1 LGLVGLVFWFAL
13 ILAFLLGLLIGLGA
27 AATGVAVWTAL
38 ILVLAVV
45 ILVGVFTGVVGHIR
59 RLLRV
64 ALTLARYDVLFP
76 AEYYDNYSTSVQAAH
91 TALSIFAKR
100 RRGRTV
106 GERLAKA
113 LERLGPA
120 YVKVGQFLATRP
132 DMIGVPVAQELGRLK
147 DRLPPFSRTEAL
159 DTINAEL
166 GGTEGLFAGISEAMA
181 AASIAQV
188 HQAIV
193 PRHGVV
199 AIKVLRPRIEKKL
212 AKEMAAL
219 RFLAWWIE
227 RLSPRS
233 RRLEPVQF
241 IDTVT
246 SAMAR
251 ELDLRLE
258 AGAAAEFREVA
269 EKDGYL
275 TVPNIDWT
283 RSAKR
288 VMTLDWIDGV
298 PLTDA
303 KGLDKAGADRS
314 ELAIAIT
321 RGFLAAAL
329 DYGFFHADMHE
340 GNLLYGKDGKLWIVD
355 FGIMGRI
362 GHKERRY
369 LAEILYGFLRRDYRR
384 VAEVHQEAGY
394 VPDRFTI
401 EEFAQA
407 LRAIGEPIFGKTAEG
422 ISMSRLLL
430 QLFDV
435 SHMFGMHLRPEL
447 VLLQKT
453 MVQVE
458 GVSRALDPQ
467 HDMWAASRPIVER
480 WVQRELG
487 PEAVARRGIDEAAL
501 GFQSL
506 RRLPQTLAMI
516 EAAARK
522 VAIEAPRVERKWY
535 AMPAVWIALIGGAL
549 LALALTMGDGQ
560 RAPRQPP
567 PTRAIETPAQP
578 DVRPAPRVDPQADL
592 ASPEETSEAPG
603 QEIAPEAAPAP

>member
-1 LGLVGLVFWFAL
+1 VFSW
-13 ILAFLLGLLIGLGA
+13 I
-27 AATGVAVWTAL
+27 
-38 ILVLAVV
+38 
-45 ILVGVFTGVVGHIR
+45 GHIW

-64 ALTLARYDVLFP
+64 AVTLARYDVLLP
-76 AEYYDNYSTSVQAAH
+76 SEYYDRYPVSLQATH
-91 TALSIFAKR
+91 TLLQVIAKR
-100 RRGRTV
+100 RRGRSV

-132 DMIGVPVAQELGRLK
+132 DMIGVTVAQELGRLK
-147 DRLPPFSRTEAL
+147 DKLPPFPRTVAL

-166 GGTEGLFAGISEAMA
+166 GGTEQFFSGISEAMA

-188 HQAIV
+188 HQGIV
-193 PRHGVV
+193 ERGGVV
-199 AIKVLRPRIEKKL
+199 AIKVLRPGIERKL
-212 AKEMAAL
+212 AREMGAL

-227 RLSPRS
+227 TLSERS

-246 SAMAR
+246 AAMER

-269 EKDGYL
+269 EKDGFL
-275 TVPNIDWT
+275 TVPEIDWS

-288 VMTLDWIDGV
+288 VMTLDWIDGTA
-298 PLTDA
+298 LTNTKALDA
-303 KGLDKAGADRS
+303 AGADRS
-314 ELAIAIT
+314 ELATSIT

-340 GNLLYGKDGKLWIVD
+340 GNLIYGKDGKLWIVD

-394 VPDRFTI
+394 VPERFTI

-407 LRAIGEPIFGKTAEG
+407 LRAIGEPIFGKTADG

-458 GVSRALDPQ
+458 GVARALDPK

-480 WVQRELG
+480 WVKRELG
-487 PEAVARRGIDEAAL
+487 AEAVTRRAVEEAAAAL
-501 GFQSL
+501 AAM
-506 RRLPQTLAMI
+506 RRLPQTLTAL
-516 EAAARK
+516 EAAAHK
-522 VAIEAPRVERKWY
+522 VSTEAPREERKWY
-535 AMPAVWIALIGGAL
+535 QMPAFWLGALAGAVIALV
-549 LALALTMGDGQ
+549 LTAGT
-560 RAPRQPP
+560 RKPAPP
-567 PTRAIETPAQP
+567 PQPAPQATETAEPLQSRRPAQP
-578 DVRPAPRVDPQADL
+578 GSATAVIPPAVQQAQDGAADDSKADP
-592 ASPEETSEAPG
+592 
-603 QEIAPEAAPAP
+603 APAPATP

>member
-1 LGLVGLVFWFAL
+1 MFAWLGHSW
-13 ILAFLLGLLIGLGA
+13 
-27 AATGVAVWTAL
+27 
-38 ILVLAVV
+38 
-45 ILVGVFTGVVGHIR
+45 

-64 ALTLARYDVLFP
+64 AATLARYDVLLP
-76 AEYYDNYSTSVQAAH
+76 SEYYERYPVSLQATH
-91 TALSIFAKR
+91 TLLHVFAKR
-100 RRGRTV
+100 RRGRSV

-132 DMIGVPVAQELGRLK
+132 DMIGVTVAQEMGRLK
-147 DRLPPFSRTEAL
+147 DRLPPFSRTVAL

-166 GGTEGLFAGISEAMA
+166 GGTEELFAGISEAMA

-219 RFLAWWIE
+219 RFLAQGIE
-227 RLSPRS
+227 FFSPQS

-241 IDTVT
+241 VDTVAAAT
-246 SAMAR
+246 ER

-275 TVPNIDWT
+275 TVPNIDWA
-283 RSAKR
+283 RSSKR
-288 VMTLDWIDGV
+288 VMTLDWIDGT
-298 PLTDA
+298 PLTDSRA
-303 KGLDKAGADRS
+303 LDKAGADRS
-314 ELAIAIT
+314 ALAIAIT

-340 GNLLYGKDGKLWIVD
+340 GNLMYGKDGKLWIVD

-394 VPDRFTI
+394 VPDKFTV

-407 LRAIGEPIFGKTAEG
+407 LRAIGEPIFGKTADG

-435 SHMFGMHLRPEL
+435 THMFGMHLRPEL

-458 GVSRALDPQ
+458 GVARALDPQ
-467 HDMWAASRPIVER
+467 HDMWTASRPIVER
-480 WVQRELG
+480 WVKRELG
-487 PEAVARRGIDEAAL
+487 AEAVTRRATEELGQGFAAM
-501 GFQSL
+501 
-506 RRLPQTLAMI
+506 RRLPHTLAAL

-522 VAIEAPRVERKWY
+522 VSTEAPREERKWY
-535 AMPAVWIALIGGAL
+535 QMPAFWLGLMAGAVLALILTAGGASE
-549 LALALTMGDGQ
+549 A
-560 RAPRQPP
+560 
-567 PTRAIETPAQP
+567 
-578 DVRPAPRVDPQADL
+578 PAPQPAPQPARTEQMIARPVAPP
-592 ASPEETSEAPG
+592 ASPEAAG
-603 QEIAPEAAPAP
+603 GEAAPDVAPPAPLEETPP

>member
-1 LGLVGLVFWFAL
+1 VFWSFLVLAIAVAVMVGL
-13 ILAFLLGLLIGLGA
+13 
-27 AATGVAVWTAL
+27 ATGV
-38 ILVLAVV
+38 I
-45 ILVGVFTGVVGHIR
+45 GHIA

-64 ALTLARYDVLFP
+64 AWTLARFDVLLP
-76 AEYYDNYSTSVQAAH
+76 SEYYDRYPVSLQATH
-91 TALSIFAKR
+91 TLLQVIAKR
-100 RRGRTV
+100 RRGRSV

-132 DMIGVPVAQELGRLK
+132 DMIGVPVAQQLGRLK
-147 DRLPPFSRTEAL
+147 DRLPPFSQTAAL

-166 GGTEGLFAGISEAMA
+166 GGTEDLFAGISEAVA

-193 PRHGVV
+193 PREGVK
-199 AIKVLRPRIEKKL
+199 AIKVLRPHIEKRM
-212 AKEMAAL
+212 AQEMQAL

-227 RLSPRS
+227 FLSPRS

-241 IDTVT
+241 IDTV
-246 SAMAR
+246 SAATQR
-251 ELDLRLE
+251 EMDLRLE

-275 TVPNIDWT
+275 TVPQIDWS

-288 VMTLDWIDGV
+288 VMTLDWIDGAA
-298 PLTDA
+298 LTDTKA
-303 KGLDKAGADRS
+303 LDAAGADRS

-340 GNLLYGKDGKLWIVD
+340 GNLIYGKDGKLWIVD

-394 VPDRFTI
+394 VPEKFTI

-458 GVSRALDPQ
+458 GVARALDPK

-487 PEAVARRGIDEAAL
+487 AEAVARRAIDEAAL
-501 GFQSL
+501 SLAAL
-506 RRLPQTLAMI
+506 RRLPQTLAAV

-522 VAIEAPRVERKWY
+522 VSAEAPREDRQWY
-535 AMPAVWIALIGGAL
+535 QNPVFWVGMIGGGL
-549 LALALTMGDGQ
+549 LALVLTAGS
-560 RAPRQPP
+560 RTPAAP
-567 PTRAIETPAQP
+567 PTPAHAETPAAADRPRADAPMPSVVDAPAEPVERAPEPQANVEEAP
-578 DVRPAPRVDPQADL
+578 PPAP
-592 ASPEETSEAPG
+592 
-603 QEIAPEAAPAP
+603 

>member
-1 LGLVGLVFWFAL
+1 
-13 ILAFLLGLLIGLGA
+13 
-27 AATGVAVWTAL
+27 
-38 ILVLAVV
+38 
-45 ILVGVFTGVVGHIR
+45 
-59 RLLRV
+59 LLRV
-64 ALTLARYDVLFP
+64 AATLARYDVLLP
-76 AEYYDNYSTSVQAAH
+76 EEYYDRYSVPLQATH
-91 TALSIFAKR
+91 TALRIFAKR
-100 RRGRTV
+100 RRGRSV
-106 GERLAKA
+106 GVRLAKA

-132 DMIGVPVAQELGRLK
+132 DMIGVTVAQELGRLK
-147 DRLPPFSRTEAL
+147 DRLPPFSRTVAL

-166 GGTEGLFAGISEAMA
+166 GGTEELFAGISEAMG

-193 PRHGVV
+193 PREGVV

-212 AKEMAAL
+212 AKEMGAL
-219 RFLAWWIE
+219 RFLAQAIE
-227 RLSPRS
+227 FFSPRS

-241 IDTVT
+241 IDTVS
-246 SAMAR
+246 SALER

-269 EKDGYL
+269 AKDGYL
-275 TVPNIDWT
+275 TVPEIDWS
-283 RSAKR
+283 RSSKR
-288 VMTLDWIDGV
+288 VMTLDWIDGT
-298 PLTDA
+298 PLTDSKA
-303 KGLDKAGADRS
+303 LDRAGADRS
-314 ELAIAIT
+314 ELAISIT

-340 GNLLYGKDGKLWIVD
+340 GNMLYGKDGKLWIVD

-369 LAEILYGFLRRDYRR
+369 LAEILYGFLKRDYRR

-394 VPDRFTI
+394 VPERFTVD
-401 EEFAQA
+401 EFAQA
-407 LRAIGEPIFGKTAEG
+407 LRAIGEPIFGKTADG

-458 GVSRALDPQ
+458 GVARGLDPK

-480 WVQRELG
+480 WVTRELG
-487 PEAVARRGIDEAAL
+487 AEAVARRGIDEAAL
-501 GFQSL
+501 AL
-506 RRLPQTLAMI
+506 AAMRRLPQTLAAV

-522 VAIEAPRVERKWY
+522 VSDDAPREERQWY
-535 AMPAVWIALIGGAL
+535 QDPKFWIGMIGGAI
-549 LALALTMGDGQ
+549 LALVLTANSRRPDPLTVQQPAGIERPTASE
-560 RAPRQPP
+560 RARAREPMPDIVDAPAEPVEAPP
-567 PTRAIETPAQP
+567 ATETPAQTDATP
-578 DVRPAPRVDPQADL
+578 
-592 ASPEETSEAPG
+592 
-603 QEIAPEAAPAP
+603 

>member
-1 LGLVGLVFWFAL
+1 MFWFSL
-13 ILAFLLGLLIGLGA
+13 ILIIAALLLA
-27 AATGVAVWTAL
+27 GV
-38 ILVLAVV
+38 I
-45 ILVGVFTGVVGHIR
+45 TGVVGHIS

-64 ALTLARYDVLFP
+64 AITLVRYDVLLP
-76 AEYYDNYSTSVQAAH
+76 SEYYDRYPTGLQAAH

-100 RRGRTV
+100 RRGRSV

-132 DMIGVPVAQELGRLK
+132 DMIGVTVAQELGRLK
-147 DRLPPFSRTEAL
+147 DRLPPFPREVAL
-159 DTINAEL
+159 DTINDEL
-166 GGTEGLFAGISEAMA
+166 GATEDLFGQISEAVA

-188 HQAIV
+188 HQAMM
-193 PRHGVV
+193 PRKRII
-199 AIKVLRPRIEKKL
+199 AIKVLRPDIERRL
-212 AKEMAAL
+212 EKEMRAL
-219 RFLAWWIE
+219 HFLAWWIE
-227 RLSPRS
+227 KVSPRS

-241 IDTVT
+241 IDTVS
-246 SAMAR
+246 SAMER

-258 AGAAAEFREVA
+258 AGAAAEFKEVA

-275 TVPNIDWT
+275 TVPEIDWS

-288 VMTLDWIDGV
+288 VMTLEWIDGV
-298 PLTDA
+298 GLTDS

-314 ELAIAIT
+314 ELAIKIT

-369 LAEILYGFLRRDYRR
+369 LAEILYGFHRRDYRR
-384 VAEVHQEAGY
+384 VAEVHHEAGY
-394 VPDRFTI
+394 VPEKFTI

-407 LRAIGEPIFGKTAEG
+407 LRAIGEPIFGKTADG

-435 SHMFGMHLRPEL
+435 THMFGMHLRPEL

-458 GVSRALDPQ
+458 GVARGLDPK

-480 WVQRELG
+480 WIERELG
-487 PEAVARRGIDEAAL
+487 AEAVTKRGIDEAAHA
-501 GFQSL
+501 FAAM
-506 RRLPQTLAMI
+506 RRLPHTLNAL

-522 VAIEAPRVERKWY
+522 VSIEAPREERKWY
-535 AMPAVWIALIGGAL
+535 QMPVFWIGLIGGGL
-549 LALALTMGDGQ
+549 LVLVFGPRNIELA
-560 RAPRQPP
+560 PQP
-567 PTRAIETPAQP
+567 
-578 DVRPAPRVDPQADL
+578 
-592 ASPEETSEAPG
+592 
-603 QEIAPEAAPAP
+603 APAPARIEEPMDRAPSHSATAAIPPAGEHAPPSSGPGAPATDEEPATP

>member
-1 LGLVGLVFWFAL
+1 M
-13 ILAFLLGLLIGLGA
+13 
-27 AATGVAVWTAL
+27 
-38 ILVLAVV
+38 
-45 ILVGVFTGVVGHIR
+45 
-59 RLLRV
+59 RV
-64 ALTLARYDVLFP
+64 AWTLARFDVLLP
-76 AEYYDNYSTSVQAAH
+76 SEYYDRYPVGLQATH
-91 TALSIFAKR
+91 TALQIVAKR
-100 RRGRTV
+100 RRGRSV
-106 GERLAKA
+106 GERLSRA

-132 DMIGVPVAQELGRLK
+132 DMIGVTVAQELGRLK
-147 DRLPPFSRTEAL
+147 DRLPPFSRTVAL
-159 DTINAEL
+159 DTINSEL
-166 GGTEGLFAGISEAMA
+166 GGTEELFAGISEAMA

-193 PRHGVV
+193 PRQGVV

-212 AKEMAAL
+212 AKEMGAL
-219 RFLAWWIE
+219 RFLAQAIE
-227 RLSPRS
+227 LFSPRS

-241 IDTVT
+241 IDTVAQ
-246 SAMAR
+246 AMER

-269 EKDGYL
+269 AKDGYL
-275 TVPNIDWT
+275 TVPEIDWA

-298 PLTDA
+298 PLT
-303 KGLDKAGADRS
+303 KSRELDQAGANRS

-340 GNLLYGKDGKLWIVD
+340 GNLIYGKDGKLWIVD

-394 VPDRFTI
+394 VPERFTI

-407 LRAIGEPIFGKTAEG
+407 LRAIGEPIFGKTADS

-435 SHMFGMHLRPEL
+435 THMFGMHLRPEL

-458 GVSRALDPQ
+458 GVARALDPQ
-467 HDMWAASRPIVER
+467 HDMWTAARPIVER

-487 PEAVARRGIDEAAL
+487 AEAVAKRGIDEVAL
-501 GFQSL
+501 GFQAL
-506 RRLPQTLAMI
+506 RRLPQTLTAV

-522 VAIEAPRVERKWY
+522 IATEAPREERQWY
-535 AMPAVWIALIGGAL
+535 QNPVFWIGMIGGAL
-549 LALALTMGDGQ
+549 LALVLTAGARRPLPPVQPDA
-560 RAPRQPP
+560 APPR
-567 PTRAIETPAQP
+567 IEAPAQSSL
-578 DVRPAPRVDPQADL
+578 VRPSA
-592 ASPEETSEAPG
+592 EAPIPPVVDSPA
-603 QEIAPEAAPAP
+603 ESINADPEAEKAAPAP

>member
-1 LGLVGLVFWFAL
+1 MFAWLGHSW
-13 ILAFLLGLLIGLGA
+13 
-27 AATGVAVWTAL
+27 
-38 ILVLAVV
+38 
-45 ILVGVFTGVVGHIR
+45 

-64 ALTLARYDVLFP
+64 AGTLVRYDVLLP
-76 AEYYDNYSTSVQAAH
+76 SEYYDRYPTGLQATH

-100 RRGRTV
+100 RRGRSV
-106 GERLAKA
+106 GARLAKA
-113 LERLGPA
+113 FERLGPA

-132 DMIGVPVAQELGRLK
+132 DMIGVTVAQELGRLK
-147 DRLPPFSRTEAL
+147 DRLPPFSRTIAL
-159 DTINAEL
+159 DTINSEL
-166 GGTEGLFAGISEAMA
+166 GGTEELFAGVSEAMA

-212 AKEMAAL
+212 AREMAAL
-219 RFLAWWIE
+219 RFLAQGIE
-227 RLSPRS
+227 FFSPQS

-241 IDTVT
+241 IDTVAA
-246 SAMAR
+246 AMER

-275 TVPNIDWT
+275 TVPNIDWA

-288 VMTLDWIDGV
+288 VMTLDWIEGAA
-298 PLTDA
+298 LTDA
-303 KGLDKAGADRS
+303 AALDRAGADRGA
-314 ELAIAIT
+314 LAIAIT

-340 GNLLYGKDGKLWIVD
+340 GNLMYGKDGKLWIVD

-394 VPDRFTI
+394 VPDKFTV

-407 LRAIGEPIFGKTAEG
+407 LRAIGEPIFGKTADG

-435 SHMFGMHLRPEL
+435 THMFGMHLRPEL

-458 GVSRALDPQ
+458 GVARALDPQ
-467 HDMWAASRPIVER
+467 HDMWSAARPIVER
-480 WVQRELG
+480 WVKRELG
-487 PEAVARRGIDEAAL
+487 AEAVARRASEELGQGFAAM
-501 GFQSL
+501 
-506 RRLPQTLAMI
+506 RRMPQTLTAL

-522 VAIEAPRVERKWY
+522 VSTEAPREERKWY
-535 AMPAVWIALIGGAL
+535 ELPAFWLGL
-549 LALALTMGDGQ
+549 LAGAVLALVLTAGDTQ
-560 RAPRQPP
+560 RSRTQP
-567 PTRAIETPAQP
+567 
-578 DVRPAPRVDPQADL
+578 
-592 ASPEETSEAPG
+592 
-603 QEIAPEAAPAP
+603 APAPARIERQAQPPAPVPTPSAPAEPAASPPADEADTEAATP

>member
-1 LGLVGLVFWFAL
+1 VLWFSL
-13 ILAFLLGLLIGLGA
+13 LLAIAIAVA
-27 AATGVAVWTAL
+27 AGIATGV
-38 ILVLAVV
+38 I
-45 ILVGVFTGVVGHIR
+45 GHTR

-64 ALTLARYDVLFP
+64 AGTLVRYDVLLP
-76 AEYYDNYSTSVQAAH
+76 AEYYDRYPTALQAAH

-100 RRGRTV
+100 RRGRSV
-106 GERLAKA
+106 GTRLAIA

-132 DMIGVPVAQELGRLK
+132 DMIGVTVAQELGRLK
-147 DRLPPFSRTEAL
+147 DRLPPFSRTIAL
-159 DTINAEL
+159 DTINSEL
-166 GGTEGLFAGISEAMA
+166 GGTEELFAGISEAMA

-193 PRHGVV
+193 PRQGVV

-219 RFLAWWIE
+219 RFLAQGIE
-227 RLSPRS
+227 FFSPRS

-241 IDTVT
+241 IDTVA
-246 SAMAR
+246 SAMER

-275 TVPNIDWT
+275 TVPEIDWA
-283 RSAKR
+283 RSSKR

-303 KGLDKAGADRS
+303 RALDKAGANRS

-369 LAEILYGFLRRDYRR
+369 LAEILYGFLKRDYRR

-394 VPDRFTI
+394 VPDRFTV

-407 LRAIGEPIFGKTAEG
+407 LRAIGEPIFGKTADG

-435 SHMFGMHLRPEL
+435 THMFGMHLRPEL

-458 GVSRALDPQ
+458 GVARGLDPK
-467 HDMWAASRPIVER
+467 HDMWTASRPIVER

-487 PEAVARRGIDEAAL
+487 AEAVAKRAIDEAAL
-501 GFQSL
+501 GFQAL
-506 RRLPQTLAMI
+506 RRLPQTLLMV

-522 VAIEAPRVERKWY
+522 VSAEAPRDERKWY
-535 AMPAVWIALIGGAL
+535 EMPAVWIAFLGGAI
-549 LALALTMGDGQ
+549 LALALSAGE
-560 RAPRQPP
+560 RQPAP
-567 PTRAIETPAQP
+567 Q
-578 DVRPAPRVDPQADL
+578 PAPRAPVQEPLEPAAPPPQPQTSAPDP
-592 ASPEETSEAPG
+592 ASPGSPPAT
-603 QEIAPEAAPAP
+603 AAPADPSAGSTPAP

>member
-1 LGLVGLVFWFAL
+1 MFW
-13 ILAFLLGLLIGLGA
+13 LLLL
-27 AATGVAVWTAL
+27 
-38 ILVLAVV
+38 VV
-45 ILVGVFTGVVGHIR
+45 IIIAVLTGFASGAIGHTW

-64 ALTLARYDVLFP
+64 AVTLARYDALLP
-76 AEYYDNYSTSVQAAH
+76 AEYYDRYPTSLQGLH
-91 TALSIFAKR
+91 TALSFFAKR
-100 RRGRTV
+100 RRGRSV
-106 GERLAKA
+106 GERLARA

-132 DMIGVPVAQELGRLK
+132 DMIGVTVAQELGRLK
-147 DRLPPFSRTEAL
+147 DRLPPFSRTIAL

-166 GGTEGLFAGISEAMA
+166 GGTEELFAGISEAVG

-193 PRHGVV
+193 PREGVV
-199 AIKVLRPRIEKKL
+199 AIKVLRPRIERKM

-219 RFLAWWIE
+219 RFLAQSIE
-227 RLSPRS
+227 FFSPRS

-241 IDTVT
+241 IDTVAAAT
-246 SAMAR
+246 ER

-258 AGAAAEFREVA
+258 AGAAAEFKEVA

-275 TVPNIDWT
+275 AVPKIDWS

-288 VMTLDWIDGV
+288 VMTLEWIEGV
-298 PLTDA
+298 ALTDA
-303 KGLDKAGADRS
+303 KALDKAGADRTH
-314 ELAIAIT
+314 LAMCVT

-340 GNLLYGKDGKLWIVD
+340 GNLIYGKDEKLWVVD

-369 LAEILYGFLRRDYRR
+369 LAEILYGFLKRDYRR

-394 VPDRFTI
+394 VPEKFSV

-407 LRAIGEPIFGKTAEG
+407 LRAIGEPIFGKSADG

-435 SHMFGMHLRPEL
+435 THMFGMHLRPEL

-458 GVSRALDPQ
+458 GVSRALDPK
-467 HDMWAASRPIVER
+467 HDMWTASRPIVER
-480 WVQRELG
+480 WVKRELG
-487 PEAVARRGIDEAAL
+487 PEAMTKRGIDEAAA
-501 GFQSL
+501 GFQTL
-506 RRLPQTLAMI
+506 RRLPQTMAAL

-522 VAIEAPRVERKWY
+522 VSTEAPRQERQWY
-535 AMPAVWIALIGGAL
+535 QLPAFWIGL
-549 LALALTMGDGQ
+549 LAGAVIMLVLTG
-560 RAPRQPP
+560 RPTAPP
-567 PTRAIETPAQP
+567 PPPAQMQMQPQTPAPTAHAPAQP
-578 DVRPAPRVDPQADL
+578 L
-592 ASPEETSEAPG
+592 N
-603 QEIAPEAAPAP
+603 AAPTTSPITGEALPDAEPPPDDRASEQSATP

>member
-1 LGLVGLVFWFAL
+1 M
-13 ILAFLLGLLIGLGA
+13 
-27 AATGVAVWTAL
+27 
-38 ILVLAVV
+38 
-45 ILVGVFTGVVGHIR
+45 
-59 RLLRV
+59 RV
-64 ALTLARYDVLFP
+64 AATLARYDVLLP
-76 AEYYDNYSTSVQAAH
+76 SEYYDRYPVPVQAAH
-91 TALSIFAKR
+91 TFLSVFTKR
-100 RRGRTV
+100 KRGRSMGV
-106 GERLAKA
+106 RLATA

-132 DMIGVPVAQELGRLK
+132 DMIGVTAAQELGRLK
-147 DRLPPFSRTEAL
+147 DRLPPFSRTVAL

-166 GGTEGLFAGISEAMA
+166 GATEGLFAGISEAMA

-193 PRHGVV
+193 PREGVK

-219 RFLAWWIE
+219 RFAAQSLEFFA
-227 RLSPRS
+227 PNS

-241 IDTVT
+241 IDTVS
-246 SAMAR
+246 SALER

-269 EKDGYL
+269 EKDGFV
-275 TVPNIDWT
+275 TVPEIDWA
-283 RSAKR
+283 RSSKR

-298 PLTDA
+298 PLTDS

-314 ELAIAIT
+314 ALAIAVT

-340 GNLLYGKDGKLWIVD
+340 GNLLYGKDGKLWVVD

-394 VPDRFTI
+394 VPEKFTV

-435 SHMFGMHLRPEL
+435 THMFGMHLRPEL

-458 GVSRALDPQ
+458 GVSRALDPH
-467 HDMWAASRPIVER
+467 HDMWSAARPIVER
-480 WVQRELG
+480 WVERELG
-487 PEAVARRGIDEAAL
+487 AEAIAKRAIDEAAL
-501 GFQSL
+501 GFAAI
-506 RRLPQTLAMI
+506 RRLPQTLAMV

-522 VAIEAPRVERKWY
+522 VSAEAPREERKWFEL
-535 AMPAVWIALIGGAL
+535 PIFWIGMLAGGV
-549 LALALTMGDGQ
+549 LALVLTAGS
-560 RAPRQPP
+560 RHPAPQPAP
-567 PTRAIETPAQP
+567 APAQIAHPLEHTPA
-578 DVRPAPRVDPQADL
+578 PADDTVVDGDPTPPGAVEHTPEPQA
-592 ASPEETSEAPG
+592 EK
-603 QEIAPEAAPAP
+603 AAPAP

>member
-1 LGLVGLVFWFAL
+1 MFWFWVIVA
-13 ILAFLLGLLIGLGA
+13 IAAAVGIGL
-27 AATGVAVWTAL
+27 ATGVL
-38 ILVLAVV
+38 
-45 ILVGVFTGVVGHIR
+45 GHISR
-59 RLLRV
+59 LMRVAWTLARFDVLLPEEYYERYPVPLQATHTLLRV
-64 ALTLARYDVLFP
+64 
-76 AEYYDNYSTSVQAAH
+76 
-91 TALSIFAKR
+91 IAKR
-100 RRGRTV
+100 RRGRSV
-106 GERLAKA
+106 GERLARA

-132 DMIGVPVAQELGRLK
+132 DMIGVTVAQELGRLK
-147 DRLPPFSRTEAL
+147 DRLPPFSRTVAL

-166 GGTEGLFAGISEAMA
+166 GGTEELFAGISEAMA

-193 PRHGVV
+193 PRQGVV

-212 AKEMAAL
+212 AKELGAL
-219 RFLAWWIE
+219 RFLAHAIE
-227 RLSPRS
+227 FFSPRS

-241 IDTVT
+241 IDTVS
-246 SAMAR
+246 SALER

-275 TVPNIDWT
+275 TVPEIDWS
-283 RSAKR
+283 RSSKR

-298 PLTDA
+298 PLTDLRA
-303 KGLDKAGADRS
+303 LDKAGADRS

-340 GNLLYGKDGKLWIVD
+340 GNMLYGKDGKLWIVD

-369 LAEILYGFLRRDYRR
+369 LAEILYGFLKRDYRR

-394 VPDRFTI
+394 VPEKFTVD
-401 EEFAQA
+401 EFAQA
-407 LRAIGEPIFGKTAEG
+407 LRAIGEPIFGKTADG

-458 GVSRALDPQ
+458 GVARALDPQ
-467 HDMWAASRPIVER
+467 HDMWNASRPIVER
-480 WVQRELG
+480 WVKRELG
-487 PEAVARRGIDEAAL
+487 AEAVAKRGIDEAAAAL
-501 GFQSL
+501 AAM
-506 RRLPQTLAMI
+506 RRLPHTLAAV

-522 VAIEAPRVERKWY
+522 VSEDAPREEKHWY
-535 AMPAVWIALIGGAL
+535 EMPAVWIAFLGGAL
-549 LALALTMGDGQ
+549 LALALTANDR
-560 RAPRQPP
+560 RAPPP
-567 PTRAIETPAQP
+567 E
-578 DVRPAPRVDPQADL
+578 PAPEPARI
-592 ASPEETSEAPG
+592 EAPG
-603 QEIAPEAAPAP
+603 PVLRPPNRGPMPDIVDAPAEPVQTEPAPATETAPQTDAPP

>member
-1 LGLVGLVFWFAL
+1 MFSWFSLVLVIAAALLVGF
-13 ILAFLLGLLIGLGA
+13 
-27 AATGVAVWTAL
+27 ATGA
-38 ILVLAVV
+38 I
-45 ILVGVFTGVVGHIR
+45 GHTW

-64 ALTLARYDVLFP
+64 AMTLVRYDVLLP
-76 AEYYDNYSTSVQAAH
+76 AEYYDRYPTSLQAAH
-91 TALSIFAKR
+91 TALSIFSKR
-100 RRGRTV
+100 RRGRSV

-132 DMIGVPVAQELGRLK
+132 DMIGVTVAQELGRLK
-147 DRLPPFSRTEAL
+147 DRLPPFPRTVAL

-166 GGTEGLFAGISEAMA
+166 GGTEELFAGISEAMA

-188 HQAIV
+188 HQGIV
-193 PRHGVV
+193 PRQGVV
-199 AIKVLRPRIEKKL
+199 AIKVMRPRIEKKM

-219 RFLAWWIE
+219 RFLAQAIE
-227 RLSPRS
+227 FFSPRS
-233 RRLEPVQF
+233 RRLEPVRF
-241 IDTVT
+241 VDTVR
-246 SAMAR
+246 SATER

-275 TVPNIDWT
+275 AVPEIDWS
-283 RSAKR
+283 RSSKR

-298 PLTDA
+298 PLTDSRA
-303 KGLDKAGADRS
+303 LDKAGADRS
-314 ELAIAIT
+314 ELATKVT

-340 GNLLYGKDGKLWIVD
+340 GNLMYGKDGKLWIVD

-394 VPDRFTI
+394 VPEKFTV

-407 LRAIGEPIFGKTAEG
+407 LRAIGEPIFGKTADS

-435 SHMFGMHLRPEL
+435 THMFGMHLRPEL

-458 GVSRALDPQ
+458 GVARGLDPK
-467 HDMWAASRPIVER
+467 HDMWTAARPIVER
-480 WVQRELG
+480 WVERELG
-487 PEAVARRGIDEAAL
+487 AEAVAKRAIDEVGHGL
-501 GFQSL
+501 GAL
-506 RRLPQTLAMI
+506 RRLPHTLIAL

-522 VAIEAPRVERKWY
+522 VSTEAPREERKWY
-535 AMPAVWIALIGGAL
+535 QMPAFWIGLIGGAL
-549 LALALTMGDGQ
+549 IMFVFG
-560 RAPRQPP
+560 PRNVEREIVQ
-567 PTRAIETPAQP
+567 
-578 DVRPAPRVDPQADL
+578 PAPEPARIEQPVTPPVATAPIPPAVEEAQETTDA
-592 ASPEETSEAPG
+592 ATEET
-603 QEIAPEAAPAP
+603 IATPEVQP

>member
-1 LGLVGLVFWFAL
+1 MAW
-13 ILAFLLGLLIGLGA
+13 
-27 AATGVAVWTAL
+27 
-38 ILVLAVV
+38 
-45 ILVGVFTGVVGHIR
+45 
-59 RLLRV
+59 
-64 ALTLARYDVLFP
+64 TLARFDVLLP
-76 AEYYDNYSTSVQAAH
+76 EEYYDRYPVPLQATH
-91 TALSIFAKR
+91 TVLRLITKR
-100 RRGRTV
+100 RRGRSV

-132 DMIGVPVAQELGRLK
+132 DMIGVTVAQELGRLK
-147 DRLPPFSRTEAL
+147 DRLPPFSRTVAL
-159 DTINAEL
+159 DTINSEL
-166 GGTEGLFAGISEAMA
+166 GGTEQLFAGISEAMA

-193 PRHGVV
+193 PRQGVV
-199 AIKVLRPRIEKKL
+199 AIKVLRPRIERKL

-219 RFLAWWIE
+219 RFAAQSIE
-227 RLSPRS
+227 FFSPAS

-241 IDTVT
+241 IDTVS
-246 SAMAR
+246 SAMER

-275 TVPNIDWT
+275 AVPEIDWQ

-288 VMTLDWIDGV
+288 VMTLDWIDGAR
-298 PLTDA
+298 LTDQKA
-303 KGLDKAGADRS
+303 LDAAGADRS

-329 DYGFFHADMHE
+329 DHGFFHADMHE
-340 GNLLYGKDGKLWIVD
+340 GNLIYGKDEKLWIVD

-384 VAEVHQEAGY
+384 VAEVHAEAGY
-394 VPDRFTI
+394 VPDRFTVD
-401 EEFAQA
+401 EFAQA
-407 LRAIGEPIFGKTAEG
+407 LRAIGEPIFGKTAES
-422 ISMSRLLL
+422 ISMSKLLL

-435 SHMFGMHLRPEL
+435 THLFGMHLRPEL

-458 GVSRALDPQ
+458 GVSRALDPK
-467 HDMWAASRPIVER
+467 HDMWTASRPIVER

-487 PEAVARRGIDEAAL
+487 PEAVARRAVDEAGVGLAA
-501 GFQSL
+501 L
-506 RRLPQTLAMI
+506 RRLPQTLAAV
-516 EAAARK
+516 EAAAKK
-522 VAIEAPRVERKWY
+522 VSADSKREERRWWE
-535 AMPAVWIALIGGAL
+535 MPAVWIAFLGGAI
-549 LALALTMGDGQ
+549 LALTLTAGE
-560 RAPRQPP
+560 RQPTQP
-567 PTRAIETPAQP
+567 REAPARTQTRAQTSPPAASAPAEAPSATAPIPPVFDEAQQPEPSETETPQEGP
-578 DVRPAPRVDPQADL
+578 
-592 ASPEETSEAPG
+592 SP
-603 QEIAPEAAPAP
+603 

>member
-1 LGLVGLVFWFAL
+1 VFSW
-13 ILAFLLGLLIGLGA
+13 ISHS
-27 AATGVAVWTAL
+27 W
-38 ILVLAVV
+38 
-45 ILVGVFTGVVGHIR
+45 

-64 ALTLARYDVLFP
+64 AATLARYDVLLP
-76 AEYYDNYSTSVQAAH
+76 AEYYEHYSTGLQATH
-91 TALSIFAKR
+91 TFLHIFTKR
-100 RRGRTV
+100 KRGRSV

-113 LERLGPA
+113 FERLGPA

-132 DMIGVPVAQELGRLK
+132 DMIGVTVAQELGRLK
-147 DRLPPFSRTEAL
+147 DRLPPFPRTVAL
-159 DTINAEL
+159 DTINSEL
-166 GGTEGLFAGISEAMA
+166 GGTEELFSGISDAMA

-193 PRHGVV
+193 ERQGVV
-199 AIKVLRPRIEKKL
+199 AIKVLRPRIEKKM

-219 RFLAWWIE
+219 RFLAQAIE
-227 RLSPRS
+227 TFSPRS

-241 IDTVT
+241 IDTVS
-246 SAMAR
+246 SAMER
-251 ELDLRLE
+251 EMDLRLE

-275 TVPNIDWT
+275 TVPEIDWS

-298 PLTDA
+298 PLTDSKA
-303 KGLDKAGADRS
+303 LDKAGANRS

-329 DYGFFHADMHE
+329 DHGFFHADMHE

-369 LAEILYGFLRRDYRR
+369 LAEILYGFLKRDYRR

-394 VPDRFTI
+394 VPEKFTI

-407 LRAIGEPIFGKTAEG
+407 LRAIGEPIFGKTADG

-458 GVSRALDPQ
+458 GVARGLDPK
-467 HDMWAASRPIVER
+467 HDMWGAARPIVER

-487 PEAVARRGIDEAAL
+487 AEAVARRAIDETAQGLAA
-501 GFQSL
+501 L
-506 RRLPQTLAMI
+506 RRLPHTLLAV

-522 VAIEAPRVERKWY
+522 VSSEAPREERKWY
-535 AMPAVWIALIGGAL
+535 QLPAFWLGIMAGAV
-549 LALALTMGDGQ
+549 LALVLTAGGQ
-560 RAPRQPP
+560 KPTRVTVTPEPAPVIERAPTRPAATPP
-567 PTRAIETPAQP
+567 APEPEPPAETGAEAPTETPAETTQP
-578 DVRPAPRVDPQADL
+578 A
-592 ASPEETSEAPG
+592 
-603 QEIAPEAAPAP
+603 IATPP

>member
-1 LGLVGLVFWFAL
+1 LV
-13 ILAFLLGLLIGLGA
+13 
-27 AATGVAVWTAL
+27 
-38 ILVLAVV
+38 
-45 ILVGVFTGVVGHIR
+45 
-59 RLLRV
+59 RV
-64 ALTLARYDVLFP
+64 AWTLARFDVLLP
-76 AEYYDNYSTSVQAAH
+76 EEYYDRYPVPLQATH
-91 TALSIFAKR
+91 TLLRLIAKR
-100 RRGRTV
+100 RRGRSV

-132 DMIGVPVAQELGRLK
+132 DMIGVTVAQELGRLK
-147 DRLPPFSRTEAL
+147 DRLPPFSYTAAL

-166 GGTEGLFAGISEAMA
+166 GGTESLFTQISEAVA

-193 PRHGVV
+193 PRKGIV
-199 AIKVLRPRIEKKL
+199 AIKVLRPRIERKL

-219 RFLAWWIE
+219 RFLAQAIE
-227 RLSPRS
+227 FFSLRS
-233 RRLEPVQF
+233 RRLEPVRF
-241 IDTVT
+241 IDTVAQ
-246 SAMAR
+246 AMER

-269 EKDGYL
+269 DKDGYL
-275 TVPNIDWT
+275 TVPNIDWA
-283 RSAKR
+283 RSSKR
-288 VMTLDWIDGV
+288 VMTLDWIEGV
-298 PLTDA
+298 ALTDSKA
-303 KGLDKAGADRS
+303 LDQTGADRS
-314 ELAIAIT
+314 ELALAIT

-340 GNLLYGKDGKLWIVD
+340 GNLIYGKDGKLWIVD

-394 VPDRFTI
+394 VPEKFTI

-407 LRAIGEPIFGKTAEG
+407 LRAIGEPIFGKTAES

-458 GVSRALDPQ
+458 GVSRALDPK

-487 PEAVARRGIDEAAL
+487 PEAVARRAVDEAAVGL
-501 GFQSL
+501 AAM
-506 RRLPQTLAMI
+506 RRLPQMLTMI

-522 VAIEAPRVERKWY
+522 VSAEAPREQRHWY
-535 AMPAVWIALIGGAL
+535 EMPAVWIAFLGGAL
-549 LALALTMGDGQ
+549 LALVLTAGNRGALPSQQ
-560 RAPRQPP
+560 REQPARTERTQQTAPQPSASVSIP
-567 PTRAIETPAQP
+567 P
-578 DVRPAPRVDPQADL
+578 VVQADDAAAANAPDEPEEEA
-592 ASPEETSEAPG
+592 ASP
-603 QEIAPEAAPAP
+603 

>member
-1 LGLVGLVFWFAL
+1 
-13 ILAFLLGLLIGLGA
+13 
-27 AATGVAVWTAL
+27 
-38 ILVLAVV
+38 
-45 ILVGVFTGVVGHIR
+45 
-59 RLLRV
+59 
-64 ALTLARYDVLFP
+64 
-76 AEYYDNYSTSVQAAH
+76 
-91 TALSIFAKR
+91 
-100 RRGRTV
+100 
-106 GERLAKA
+106 
-113 LERLGPA
+113 
-120 YVKVGQFLATRP
+120 VKVGQFLATRP
-132 DMIGVPVAQELGRLK
+132 DMIGVTVAQELGRLK
-147 DRLPPFSRTEAL
+147 DRLPPFSRTVAL
-159 DTINAEL
+159 DTINSEL
-166 GGTEGLFAGISEAMA
+166 GGTEELFAGISEAMA

-193 PRHGVV
+193 PRQGVV

-212 AKEMAAL
+212 AKEMGAL
-219 RFLAWWIE
+219 RFLAQAIE
-227 RLSPRS
+227 LFSPRS

-241 IDTVT
+241 IDTVAQ
-246 SAMAR
+246 AMER

-269 EKDGYL
+269 AKDGYL
-275 TVPNIDWT
+275 TVPEIDWA

-298 PLTDA
+298 PLT
-303 KGLDKAGADRS
+303 KSRELDQAGANRS

-340 GNLLYGKDGKLWIVD
+340 GNLIYGKDGKLWIVD

-394 VPDRFTI
+394 VPERFTI

-407 LRAIGEPIFGKTAEG
+407 LRAIGEPIFGKTADS

-435 SHMFGMHLRPEL
+435 THMFGMHLRPEL

-458 GVSRALDPQ
+458 GVARALDPQ
-467 HDMWAASRPIVER
+467 HDMWTAARPIVER

-487 PEAVARRGIDEAAL
+487 AEAVAKRGIDEVAL
-501 GFQSL
+501 GFQAL
-506 RRLPQTLAMI
+506 RRLPQTLTAV

-522 VAIEAPRVERKWY
+522 IATEAPREERQWY
-535 AMPAVWIALIGGAL
+535 QNPVFWIGMIGGAL
-549 LALALTMGDGQ
+549 LALVLTAGARRPLPPVQPDA
-560 RAPRQPP
+560 APPR
-567 PTRAIETPAQP
+567 IEVPAQSSL
-578 DVRPAPRVDPQADL
+578 VRPSA
-592 ASPEETSEAPG
+592 EAPIPPVVDSPA
-603 QEIAPEAAPAP
+603 ESINADPEAEKAAPAP

>member
-1 LGLVGLVFWFAL
+1 VFSW
-13 ILAFLLGLLIGLGA
+13 IGHS
-27 AATGVAVWTAL
+27 W
-38 ILVLAVV
+38 
-45 ILVGVFTGVVGHIR
+45 

-64 ALTLARYDVLFP
+64 AWTLARFDVLLP
-76 AEYYDNYSTSVQAAH
+76 SEYYDRYPVGLQATH
-91 TALSIFAKR
+91 TALQIVAKR
-100 RRGRTV
+100 RRGRSV
-106 GERLAKA
+106 GERLSRA

-132 DMIGVPVAQELGRLK
+132 DMIGVTVAQELGRLK
-147 DRLPPFSRTEAL
+147 DRLPPFSRTVAL
-159 DTINAEL
+159 DTINSEL
-166 GGTEGLFAGISEAMA
+166 GGTEELFAGISEAMA

-193 PRHGVV
+193 PRQGVV

-212 AKEMAAL
+212 AKEMGAL
-219 RFLAWWIE
+219 RFLAQAIE
-227 RLSPRS
+227 LFSPRS

-241 IDTVT
+241 IDTVAQ
-246 SAMAR
+246 AMER

-269 EKDGYL
+269 AKDGYL
-275 TVPNIDWT
+275 TVPEIDWA

-298 PLTDA
+298 PLT
-303 KGLDKAGADRS
+303 KSRELDQAGANRS

-340 GNLLYGKDGKLWIVD
+340 GNLIYGKDGKLWIVD

-394 VPDRFTI
+394 VPERFTI

-407 LRAIGEPIFGKTAEG
+407 LRAIGEPIFGKTADS

-435 SHMFGMHLRPEL
+435 THMFGMHLRPEL

-458 GVSRALDPQ
+458 GVARALDPQ
-467 HDMWAASRPIVER
+467 HDMWTAARPIVER
-480 WVQRELG
+480 WVHRELG
-487 PEAVARRGIDEAAL
+487 AEAVAKRGIDEVAL
-501 GFQSL
+501 GFQAL
-506 RRLPQTLAMI
+506 RRLPQTLTAV

-522 VAIEAPRVERKWY
+522 VATEAPREERQWY
-535 AMPAVWIALIGGAL
+535 QNPVFWIGMIGGGL
-549 LALALTMGDGQ
+549 LALVLTAGA
-560 RAPRQPP
+560 RHPLPP
-567 PTRAIETPAQP
+567 PQPDATPPRIEVPAQSSL
-578 DVRPAPRVDPQADL
+578 VRPSADAPLPPVVDSPAESINAD
-592 ASPEETSEAPG
+592 PEAEK
-603 QEIAPEAAPAP
+603 AAPAP

>member
-1 LGLVGLVFWFAL
+1 VFSW
-13 ILAFLLGLLIGLGA
+13 IGHS
-27 AATGVAVWTAL
+27 W
-38 ILVLAVV
+38 
-45 ILVGVFTGVVGHIR
+45 

-64 ALTLARYDVLFP
+64 AWTLARFDVLLP
-76 AEYYDNYSTSVQAAH
+76 EEYYDRYPVPLQATH
-91 TALSIFAKR
+91 TVLRLIAKR
-100 RRGRTV
+100 RRGRSV

-132 DMIGVPVAQELGRLK
+132 DMIGVTVAQELGRLK
-147 DRLPPFSRTEAL
+147 DRLPPFSRTIAL

-166 GGTEGLFAGISEAMA
+166 GATEELFAGISEAMA

-193 PRHGVV
+193 PRQGVV
-199 AIKVLRPRIEKKL
+199 AIKVLRPRIERKM
-212 AKEMAAL
+212 AKEMEAL

-227 RLSPRS
+227 FLSPRS
-233 RRLEPVQF
+233 RRLEPIQF
-241 IDTVT
+241 IDTV
-246 SAMAR
+246 SAATQR
-251 ELDLRLE
+251 EMDLRLE

-275 TVPNIDWT
+275 TVPAIDWS

-288 VMTLDWIDGV
+288 VMTLDWIEGA
-298 PLTDA
+298 PLTDIKA
-303 KGLDKAGADRS
+303 LDKAGANRS

-340 GNLLYGKDGKLWIVD
+340 GNLIYGKDGKLWIVD

-394 VPDRFTI
+394 VPEKFTV

-407 LRAIGEPIFGKTAEG
+407 LRAIGEPIFGKTADS

-435 SHMFGMHLRPEL
+435 THMFGMHLRPEL

-458 GVSRALDPQ
+458 GVARVLDPQ

-487 PEAVARRGIDEAAL
+487 AEAVARRAVDEVAL
-501 GFQSL
+501 GWAAL
-506 RRLPQTLAMI
+506 RRLPQTLTAV

-522 VAIEAPRVERKWY
+522 VSAEAPREERQWY
-535 AMPAVWIALIGGAL
+535 QNPVFWVGMIGGGL
-549 LALALTMGDGQ
+549 LTLVLTWGARRPAPAPQ
-560 RAPRQPP
+560 PAAAAARIEPAPVLERAPRANAPIPP
-567 PTRAIETPAQP
+567 VVDSPAEPVTP
-578 DVRPAPRVDPQADL
+578 
-592 ASPEETSEAPG
+592 G
-603 QEIAPEAAPAP
+603 PEAEKAAPTP

>member
-1 LGLVGLVFWFAL
+1 MFWFLLTIAVLAL
-13 ILAFLLGLLIGLGA
+13 IALAYGVIGHSL
-27 AATGVAVWTAL
+27 
-38 ILVLAVV
+38 
-45 ILVGVFTGVVGHIR
+45 

-64 ALTLARYDVLFP
+64 AVTLVRYDVLLP
-76 AEYYDNYSTSVQAAH
+76 SEYYDRYPTSLQAAQ
-91 TALSIFAKR
+91 TALSLFAKR
-100 RRGRTV
+100 RRGRSV
-106 GERLAKA
+106 GERLGKA

-132 DMIGVPVAQELGRLK
+132 DMIGVTAAQDLARLK
-147 DRLPPFSRTEAL
+147 DRLPPFSRTIAL
-159 DTINAEL
+159 DTINSEL
-166 GGTEGLFAGISEAMA
+166 GGTEELFAGISEAMG

-199 AIKVLRPRIEKKL
+199 AIKVLRPRIERKM
-212 AKEMAAL
+212 AREMAAL
-219 RFLAWWIE
+219 RFLAQCIE
-227 RLSPRS
+227 FCSPRS

-241 IDTVT
+241 IDTV
-246 SAMAR
+246 SAATER

-258 AGAAAEFREVA
+258 AGAAAEFKEVA

-275 TVPNIDWT
+275 SVPEIDWS

-288 VMTLDWIDGV
+288 VMTLDWIEGA
-298 PLTDA
+298 PLTDPKA
-303 KGLDKAGADRS
+303 LAAAGADSS
-314 ELAIAIT
+314 ELATRIT

-340 GNLLYGKDGKLWIVD
+340 GNLIYGRDGKLWIVD

-394 VPDRFTI
+394 VPDKFTVD
-401 EEFAQA
+401 EFAQA
-407 LRAIGEPIFGKTAEG
+407 LRAIGEPIFGKTADG

-435 SHMFGMHLRPEL
+435 THLFGMHLRPEL

-458 GVSRALDPQ
+458 GVSRALDPP

-480 WVQRELG
+480 WVKRELG
-487 PEAVARRGIDEAAL
+487 PDAVARRGIDEAAL
-501 GFQSL
+501 GFQAL
-506 RRLPQTLAMI
+506 RRLPQTLAAV

-522 VAIEAPRVERKWY
+522 VSTEAPREERQWY
-535 AMPAVWIALIGGAL
+535 QMPAFWIGMLAGGV
-549 LALALTMGDGQ
+549 LALVLTSQ
-560 RAPRQPP
+560 QQ
-567 PTRAIETPAQP
+567 AQS
-578 DVRPAPRVDPQADL
+578 PAPRPVQAPV
-592 ASPEETSEAPG
+592 ARE
-603 QEIAPEAAPAP
+603 QAARRPPPPPAPPPSNAPTTNPVTGQPILESPPATDTTTAAGAGP

>member
-1 LGLVGLVFWFAL
+1 MLSFVIVLFVIVA
-13 ILAFLLGLLIGLGA
+13 IA
-27 AATGVAVWTAL
+27 AGF
-38 ILVLAVV
+38 IS
-45 ILVGVFTGVVGHIR
+45 GVFGHIW

-64 ALTLARYDVLFP
+64 AGTLIRYDVLLP
-76 AEYYDNYSTSVQAAH
+76 EEYYDQYSTPLQAAH

-100 RRGRTV
+100 RRGKTV

-132 DMIGVPVAQELGRLK
+132 DMIGVQVAQELGRLK

-159 DTINAEL
+159 DTINREL
-166 GGTEGLFAGISEAMA
+166 GGTEGIFSGISEAMA

-193 PRHGVV
+193 DRQGVV
-199 AIKVLRPRIEKKL
+199 AIKILRPRIEKKL
-212 AKEMAAL
+212 AKEMRAL
-219 RFLAWWIE
+219 HFLAWWIE
-227 RLSPRS
+227 RVSPRS

-246 SAMAR
+246 AAMER

-275 TVPNIDWT
+275 TVPNIDWS

-298 PLTDA
+298 PLTDGRA
-303 KGLDKAGADRS
+303 LDKAGANRG

-394 VPDRFTI
+394 VPEKFTI

-407 LRAIGEPIFGKTAEG
+407 LRAIGEPIFGKTAES

-458 GVSRALDPQ
+458 GVARALDPQ

-487 PEAVARRGIDEAAL
+487 PEAVAKRGIDEVAL
-501 GFQSL
+501 GFQAL
-506 RRLPQTLAMI
+506 RRLPQTLIMV

-522 VAIEAPRVERKWY
+522 VAIEAPRKERHWY
-535 AMPAVWIALIGGAL
+535 EMPAVWIALLGGAI
-549 LALALTMGDGQ
+549 LALALSLGDGQ
-560 RAPRQPP
+560 RTPRQPP
-567 PTRAIETPAQP
+567 PTSAIETPAQP
-578 DVRPAPRVDPQADL
+578 DANPLERVDVQADL
-592 ASPEETSEAPG
+592 VTPENETPAE
-603 QEIAPEAAPAP
+603 EPAPTP

>member
-1 LGLVGLVFWFAL
+1 VFAW
-13 ILAFLLGLLIGLGA
+13 IGHS
-27 AATGVAVWTAL
+27 W
-38 ILVLAVV
+38 
-45 ILVGVFTGVVGHIR
+45 

-64 ALTLARYDVLFP
+64 AVTLARFDVLLP
-76 AEYYDNYSTSVQAAH
+76 EEYYERYPVSLQATH
-91 TALSIFAKR
+91 TLLRAFAKR
-100 RRGRTV
+100 RRGRSV

-132 DMIGVPVAQELGRLK
+132 DMIGVTVAQELGRLK
-147 DRLPPFSRTEAL
+147 DRLPPFSYFAAL

-166 GGTEGLFAGISEAMA
+166 GGTESLFGQISEAVA

-188 HQAIV
+188 HQAII
-193 PRHGVV
+193 PRKGVV

-219 RFLAWWIE
+219 RFLAQAIE
-227 RLSPRS
+227 LFSPQS

-246 SAMAR
+246 GAMER

-275 TVPNIDWT
+275 SVPNIDWT
-283 RSAKR
+283 RSSKR

-298 PLTDA
+298 RLTDLKA
-303 KGLDKAGADRS
+303 LDQAGADRS
-314 ELAIAIT
+314 ALAIAIT

-329 DYGFFHADMHE
+329 DHGFFHADMHE

-394 VPDRFTI
+394 VPEKFTV

-407 LRAIGEPIFGKTAEG
+407 LRAIGEPIFGKTADG

-435 SHMFGMHLRPEL
+435 THMFGMHLRPEL

-467 HDMWAASRPIVER
+467 HDMWSASRPIVER
-480 WVQRELG
+480 WVKRELG
-487 PEAVARRGIDEAAL
+487 PDAVSRRAADELGQGFAA
-501 GFQSL
+501 L
-506 RRLPQTLAMI
+506 RRLPHALTAI
-516 EAAARK
+516 EGAARK
-522 VAIEAPRVERKWY
+522 ISAEAPREERKWY
-535 AMPAVWIALIGGAL
+535 QMPAFWIGVLAGAV
-549 LALALTMGDGQ
+549 LALVLTAGDRQ
-560 RAPRQPP
+560 KAAPQ
-567 PTRAIETPAQP
+567 TA
-578 DVRPAPRVDPQADL
+578 
-592 ASPEETSEAPG
+592 PEEARIE
-603 QEIAPEAAPAP
+603 QLAPAPAATSPVPPPAEEPPAPDIDAEKAASP

>member
-1 LGLVGLVFWFAL
+1 MFWFSL
-13 ILAFLLGLLIGLGA
+13 ILAIA
-27 AATGVAVWTAL
+27 ALVLVGFATGA
-38 ILVLAVV
+38 I
-45 ILVGVFTGVVGHIR
+45 GHIW

-64 ALTLARYDVLFP
+64 AWTLARFDVLLP
-76 AEYYDNYSTSVQAAH
+76 EEYYDRYPVPLQATH
-91 TALSIFAKR
+91 TLLRIITKR
-100 RRGRTV
+100 RRGRSV
-106 GERLAKA
+106 GERLARA

-132 DMIGVPVAQELGRLK
+132 DMIGVTVAQELGRLK
-147 DRLPPFSRTEAL
+147 DRLPPFSRTVAL

-166 GGTEGLFAGISEAMA
+166 GGTEELFAGISEAMA

-193 PRHGVV
+193 PRQGVV
-199 AIKVLRPRIEKKL
+199 AIKVLRPRIERKM
-212 AKEMAAL
+212 AKELAAL
-219 RFLAWWIE
+219 RFLAWSIE
-227 RLSPRS
+227 LVSVRS

-241 IDTVT
+241 VDTVVAAT
-246 SAMAR
+246 QR
-251 ELDLRLE
+251 EMDLRLE

-269 EKDGYL
+269 AKDGYL
-275 TVPNIDWT
+275 TVPEIDWT
-283 RSAKR
+283 RSSKR
-288 VMTLDWIDGV
+288 VMTLDWIEGV
-298 PLTDA
+298 ALTDLKA
-303 KGLDKAGADRS
+303 LDKAGADRS
-314 ELAIAIT
+314 ALAIAIT

-340 GNLLYGKDGKLWIVD
+340 GNLIYGRDGKLWIVD

-394 VPDRFTI
+394 VPERFTI

-407 LRAIGEPIFGKTAEG
+407 LRAIGEPIFGKTAES

-458 GVSRALDPQ
+458 GVSRALDPK
-467 HDMWAASRPIVER
+467 HDMWAAARPIVER

-487 PEAVARRGIDEAAL
+487 AEAVARRAIDEAAL
-501 GFQSL
+501 GLAAL
-506 RRLPQTLAMI
+506 RRLPQAMAAV

-522 VAIEAPRVERKWY
+522 VSAEAPREERKWY
-535 AMPAVWIALIGGAL
+535 ENPVFWIGMIGGAL
-549 LALALTMGDGQ
+549 LALVFTDGAR
-560 RAPRQPP
+560 RAATAPQPAAAP
-567 PTRAIETPAQP
+567 ARIEEPSTPL
-578 DVRPAPRVDPQADL
+578 VRPSARALIPPVVNSAAEPLDAAEPDAEPEAD
-592 ASPEETSEAPG
+592 
-603 QEIAPEAAPAP
+603 AAPAP

>member
-1 LGLVGLVFWFAL
+1 MVS
-13 ILAFLLGLLIGLGA
+13 FLLALFVIA
-27 AATGVAVWTAL
+27 AVVAGFATGVFGHCWR
-38 ILVLAVV
+38 LA
-45 ILVGVFTGVVGHIR
+45 
-59 RLLRV
+59 RV
-64 ALTLARYDVLFP
+64 AVTLVRYDVLLP
-76 AEYYDNYSTSVQAAH
+76 SEYYERYPVPLQASHTILSV
-91 TALSIFAKR
+91 FAKR
-100 RRGRTV
+100 RRGRSV
-106 GERLAKA
+106 GERLARA
-113 LERLGPA
+113 FERLGPA

-132 DMIGVPVAQELGRLK
+132 DMIGVTVAQELGRLK
-147 DRLPPFSRTEAL
+147 DKLPPFSRNEAL

-166 GGTEGLFAGISEAMA
+166 GATETLYAGISDAMA

-193 PRHGVV
+193 PRQGVV
-199 AIKVLRPRIEKKL
+199 AIKVLRPGIERKL
-212 AKEMAAL
+212 AREMAAL
-219 RFLAWWIE
+219 RFLAQAIE
-227 RLSPRS
+227 FFSLRS

-246 SAMAR
+246 AATQR

-275 TVPNIDWT
+275 TVPQIDWS
-283 RSAKR
+283 RSSKR
-288 VMTLDWIDGV
+288 VMTLEWVEGT

-303 KGLDKAGADRS
+303 KALDAAGADRPA
-314 ELAIAIT
+314 LAIAIT

-340 GNLLYGKDGKLWIVD
+340 GNLLYGKDGKLWVVD

-394 VPDRFTI
+394 VPERFSI

-407 LRAIGEPIFGKTAEG
+407 LRAIGEPIFGKTADA

-435 SHMFGMHLRPEL
+435 SHLFGMHLRPEL

-458 GVSRALDPQ
+458 GVSRGLDPK
-467 HDMWAASRPIVER
+467 HDMWGAARPIVER
-480 WVQRELG
+480 WVKRELG
-487 PEAVARRGIDEAAL
+487 ADAVARRGIDEAAQGL
-501 GFQSL
+501 SAL
-506 RRLPQTLAMI
+506 RRLPHALTAL
-516 EAAARK
+516 EAAAKK
-522 VAIEAPRVERKWY
+522 VGREAPREERKWY
-535 AMPAVWIALIGGAL
+535 QMPVFWLGMIGGAVIAML
-549 LALALTMGDGQ
+549 LFTLSGGRGPAAPQQEQ
-560 RAPRQPP
+560 RPVRTSSVGGEPGPRATAPIPG
-567 PTRAIETPAQP
+567 AP
-578 DVRPAPRVDPQADL
+578 DSQGEADEAAPEL
-592 ASPEETSEAPG
+592 S
-603 QEIAPEAAPAP
+603 PEAATP